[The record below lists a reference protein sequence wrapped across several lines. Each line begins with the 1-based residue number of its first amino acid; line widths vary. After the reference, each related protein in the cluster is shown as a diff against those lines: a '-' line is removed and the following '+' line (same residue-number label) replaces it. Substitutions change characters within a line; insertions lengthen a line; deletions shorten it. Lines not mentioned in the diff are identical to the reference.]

1 MKTKFYHLE
10 KNLDYKI
17 HDFLQQD
24 ETELLAFEH
33 LNYLKNWMSFL
44 YVILR
49 ILVGLQNVF
58 QINKMYRV

>member
-1 MKTKFYHLE
+1 M

-33 LNYLKNWMSFL
+33 LNYLKNWISF
-44 YVILR
+44 YTSFYI
-49 ILVGLQNVF
+49 IVGFQNVF
-58 QINKMYRV
+58 QIIKMYRV

>member
-33 LNYLKNWMSFL
+33 LNYLKN
-44 YVILR
+44 
-49 ILVGLQNVF
+49 
-58 QINKMYRV
+58 